1 MDSRAALAR
10 ASALAQAGRL
20 EAAEQQL
27 RQVFG
32 AAPKDPAALHL
43 SGLIA
48 LRRGRLSQAIR
59 RLGKAVAAAPDP
71 AARTNLGIALAQ
83 AGRLDEAVAE
93 LRRAAQGD
101 APHPPA
107 LCNLGVALVRQN
119 QRTEAV
125 AVLRR
130 AVTLQP
136 DYTRAWFELGV
147 ALQDQEP
154 GEAIACY
161 QQVLAQA
168 PRHADALY
176 NSAIL
181 SQAQGDFSAAAAHF
195 EACLA
200 QAPERGGAWLAL
212 GCCRQ
217 ECGDHAAALDAYRTA
232 LRHDPKLYPAVLK
245 SLATASKGRLWLDP
259 AVLRRELQE
268 PRCRPKEMR

>member
-1 MDSRAALAR
+1 VDSRTALAR

-27 RQVFG
+27 RQAFG

-48 LRRGRLSQAIR
+48 LRRGRLSQAIKC
-59 RLGKAVAAAPDP
+59 LGKAVAAAPDP
-71 AARTNLGIALAQ
+71 AVRTNLGIALAE

-93 LRRAAQGD
+93 LRRAVQGA

-107 LCNLGVALVRQN
+107 LCNLGVAYLRQN
-119 QRTEAV
+119 KHTEAV
-125 AVLRR
+125 AALRR

-147 ALQDQEP
+147 ALQDHEP
-154 GEAIACY
+154 DQAIACY
-161 QQVLAQA
+161 RQVLAQA

-181 SQAQGDFSAAAAHF
+181 LQARGDFSSAAASF

-200 QAPERGGAWLAL
+200 QAPERAGAWLAL
-212 GCCRQ
+212 GYCRQ
-217 ECGDHAAALDAYRTA
+217 ECGDVASALDAYRTA
-232 LRHDPKLYPAVLK
+232 LGCDPGLYPAVLK

-259 AVLRRELQE
+259 ARLRQELQ
-268 PRCRPKEMR
+268 RGAR